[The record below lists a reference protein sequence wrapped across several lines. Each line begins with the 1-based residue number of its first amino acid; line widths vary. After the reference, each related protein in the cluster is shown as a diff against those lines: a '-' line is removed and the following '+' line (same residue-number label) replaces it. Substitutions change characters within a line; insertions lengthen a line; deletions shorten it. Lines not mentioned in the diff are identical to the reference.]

1 VCVRKWETDGMSDEQ
16 VDAIF
21 NRLQPRLLDALTQ
34 LIIDKLLVAVDV
46 RFRDIQ
52 GRLAE
57 LRQRLGLHSS
67 LDHPLFDA
75 GDPEATIH
83 AMATETDQRAVQ
95 EGGPLK
101 AATRQTASPG

>member
-1 VCVRKWETDGMSDEQ
+1 MSDEQ

-95 EGGPLK
+95 EGGRLK